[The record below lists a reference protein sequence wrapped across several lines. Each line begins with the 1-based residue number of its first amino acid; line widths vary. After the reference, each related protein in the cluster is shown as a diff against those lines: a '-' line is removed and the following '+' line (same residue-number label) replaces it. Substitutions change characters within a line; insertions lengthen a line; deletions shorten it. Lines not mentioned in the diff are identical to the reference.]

1 MKKIFTYSSLCLL
14 AMMTILTTSCKRE
27 DLADVITLQDGDKV
41 ALSLVDKIEVAGGT
55 NNYTLDNS
63 EMVIPVTI
71 AFDGASTKAFTV
83 QLLGNTDTVATL
95 VANGALPPG
104 TLPFVPG
111 SFSIPPTI
119 NIAYGVK
126 SVSFNLQV
134 NRTFLEKNYGADLA
148 FVVKMAGAAKGNTV
162 ITGKATTIVVVK
174 TGAIMT
180 PTDVHYITFA
190 SPNSVLN
197 LPIPGDKPGF
207 VVGSQDLNVPLDLA
221 LSGIAGGLF
230 TVDVARSNE
239 IVEAA
244 IQAGTLTDAV
254 PLRIDQYEVTSGK
267 GVFEAGKNS
276 SRINLAIKT
285 SAVIFAAPNKKLA
298 MGLVLKDPT
307 KFQLGKSNTT
317 MLVTI
322 DPNYYKRTPF
332 NGTPFVIKG
341 TVGVASDF
349 IPASNYDFGGEGVA
363 YHDNGGR
370 DGGQFRRPDQ
380 VDIADNNITIGWTGS
395 NEWLSYTVNV
405 EEDGVYEMNA
415 IFGAPDPNFT
425 YSVFSWINNITG
437 GTLVAAK
444 TPGGYGDQQP
454 NLSTVTLKKGQ
465 QVIKMYFDNARY
477 DFRGFIFT
485 RKN

>member
-27 DLADVITLQDGDKV
+27 DLADVITLEDGDKI
-41 ALSLVDKIEVAGGT
+41 ALSLVNKIEIEGGT
-55 NNYTLDNS
+55 NYTLDNS

-83 QLLGNTDTVATL
+83 QLVGNVDTVATL
-95 VANGALPPG
+95 VANGALPNG
-104 TLPFVPG
+104 TLPFAVG

-126 SVSFNLQV
+126 SVSFNLLV
-134 NRTFLEKNYGADLA
+134 NRTFLEKNYGSNLA
-148 FVVKMAGAAKGNTV
+148 FVVKMASAAKGNTV
-162 ITGKATTIVVVK
+162 VTGKTTTIVVVK

-180 PTDVHYITFA
+180 PNDVHYITFA

-197 LPIPGDKPGF
+197 LPTPGSNPGF
-207 VVGSQDLNVPLDLA
+207 VVGSQDLNVPFDLA

-244 IQAGTLTDAV
+244 ILAGTLTDAV
-254 PLRIDQYEVTSGK
+254 PLRIDQYEVTNGK

-307 KFQLGKSNTT
+307 KFQLGKSKTT
-317 MLVTI
+317 MIVTI
-322 DPNYYKRTPF
+322 DPNYYKRAPF
-332 NGTPFVIKG
+332 NTTPFVIKG

-370 DGGQFRRPDQ
+370 DGGDMRRPDQ
-380 VDIADNNITIGWTGS
+380 VDIAGDNIAVGWVGS

-415 IFGAPDPNFT
+415 IFGSPSDIRSF
-425 YSVFSWINNITG
+425 SVFSWIDNITG
-437 GTLVAAK
+437 GTITVKK
-444 TPGGYGDQQP
+444 TGGYGDQLP
-454 NLSTVTLKKGQ
+454 NRSDVTLKKGV
-465 QVIKMYFDNARY
+465 QVLKVYFDNAEY
-477 DFRGFIFT
+477 DFRGLIFT
-485 RKN
+485 KK